1 MKKYFIESFNFN
13 EDGGY
18 DVTTEEKKG
27 YALSTL
33 GAIELFKQFLDQK
46 RNLIIKNLRCN
57 EDFDDYIVITAACNE
72 YYPFGEKRKE
82 RLCDLYRE
90 GLKPFLFL
98 YFFLTI

>member
-13 EDGGY
+13 ENGSY

-33 GAIELFKQFLDQK
+33 GAIELFKQFLDLK

-57 EDFDDYIVITAACNE
+57 LNDFDDYIVITAACSE
-72 YYPFGEKRKE
+72 YFPLGEKRKE
-82 RLCDLYRE
+82 RRDYTLYIERV
-90 GLKPFLFL
+90 
-98 YFFLTI
+98 